1 VGQRS
6 DAKSKMVKA
15 GRQLMRERGYHA
27 TALSDVLELSGA
39 PRGSV
44 YFHFPGGKTQLA
56 AEVAREYARDQ
67 ADMIAHAAAESDSV
81 AELIS
86 AYVTRARENL
96 IRSDYTQGCTIAPL
110 VLEGTTESGLLAS
123 AVSAA
128 FSLIAE
134 SLAFQFAF
142 FGMDRARARELAEV
156 VVSGVE
162 GALVTARAF
171 RSPAPFDSMLAV
183 LLNHA
188 TGLAAAGPGSTA
200 GPSPAT
206 HQAPAKEAHP

>member
-1 VGQRS
+1 MGQRS
-6 DAKSKMVKA
+6 DAKLKMVDA
-15 GRQLMRERGYHA
+15 ARRLIRERGYHA

-56 AEVAREYARDQ
+56 AEVAKAYASDQ
-67 ADMIAHAAAESDSV
+67 ADAIARAAEESNSA
-81 AELIS
+81 AELIG
-86 AYVTRARENL
+86 AYVNRARENL
-96 IRSDYTQGCTIAPL
+96 IKSNYTQGCTIAPL
-110 VLEGTTESGLLAS
+110 ALEGCATESEVLAN

-128 FSLIAE
+128 FSLIME

-142 FGMDRARARELAEV
+142 FGMDRASARELAEV

-171 RSPAPFDSMLAV
+171 KSQAPFDSILAV
-183 LLNHA
+183 LMERA
-188 TGLAAAGPGSTA
+188 TRIGPA
-200 GPSPAT
+200 SPGN
-206 HQAPAKEAHP
+206 

>member
-1 VGQRS
+1 MAQRS
-6 DAKSKMVKA
+6 DAKLRMVNA
-15 GRQLMRERGYHA
+15 ARRLIRERGYHA
-27 TALSDVLELSGA
+27 TALSDVWELGAA

-44 YFHFPGGKTQLA
+44 YFHFPGGKAQLA
-56 AEVAREYARDQ
+56 AEVAKAYARDQ
-67 ADMIAHAAAESDSV
+67 ADLIERAGEESGSV
-81 AELIS
+81 AELIT

-96 IRSDYTQGCTIAPL
+96 SASNYTEGCTVAPL
-110 VLEGTTESGLLAS
+110 VLEGAGDEVLAN

-128 FSLIAE
+128 FSLMIE

-142 FGMDRARARELAEV
+142 FGMGRADARDLAEV

-188 TGLAAAGPGSTA
+188 GRLGLAESPGTSA
-200 GPSPAT
+200 LP
-206 HQAPAKEAHP
+206 EARDHDPD